1 MTQHGQKS
9 GHEAGARQPV
19 VWVLVADGERAR
31 VVSPAEREGQFATRI
46 AFDPASARLH
56 PDAAGGTVDL
66 RYEAATPGHHAEK
79 PARDPKALGEKGF
92 AASVAQHVNAHALRH
107 DFDQLVLVAPGHTLH
122 HLRDALGPQAT
133 AMVVGSVSKDYAG
146 LNDHDLSPHLAQWW
160 LAPGQK

>member
-92 AASVAQHVNAHALRH
+92 AASVAQHVNAHALHH